1 MMKEFFKES
10 LEKRLKG
17 CIKCSIFVFVIDD
30 KLIIQIIDNSF
41 QTWGYTIDN
50 LSEKVL
56 AGLTSKIVCDDIIE
70 KYKGYIFK
78 CYFY

>member
-1 MMKEFFKES
+1 M
-10 LEKRLKG
+10 
-17 CIKCSIFVFVIDD
+17 FVIDD

-70 KYKGYIFK
+70 KYKSYIFK

>member
-1 MMKEFFKES
+1 M
-10 LEKRLKG
+10 
-17 CIKCSIFVFVIDD
+17 FVIDD
-30 KLIIQIIDNSF
+30 KLIIRIIDNSF

-70 KYKGYIFK
+70 KYKSYIFK